1 MNLIAQ
7 HPDPRIPL
15 SVLLLALAH
24 SARLAAQRQPERW
37 PGVGDVA
44 GAQGGVD
51 DDDHEL
57 AQEEPE
63 RWDGLA

>member
-1 MNLIAQ
+1 MNLLAQ

-24 SARLAAQRQPERW
+24 SARLQAQRQMLRPPVMGDGPDTIGETER
-37 PGVGDVA
+37 
-44 GAQGGVD
+44 
-51 DDDHEL
+51 

-63 RWDGLA
+63 RWDGLS